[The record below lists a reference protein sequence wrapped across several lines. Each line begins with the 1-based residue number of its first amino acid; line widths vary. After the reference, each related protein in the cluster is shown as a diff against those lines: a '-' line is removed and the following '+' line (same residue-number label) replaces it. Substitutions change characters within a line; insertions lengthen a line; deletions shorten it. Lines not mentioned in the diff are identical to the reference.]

1 VANVVAQL
9 MQMECQQNPTEL
21 NYQRMEAKQQV
32 LQRLKSQL
40 STAST
45 PTIGDHLDVSN
56 LSVANILFLRCPK

>member
-1 VANVVAQL
+1 MSFISRWLTRRVINVVGQQ

-40 STAST
+40 STVNT
-45 PTIGDHLDVSN
+45 PPAGDHLDVSH
-56 LSVANILFLRCPK
+56 F